1 LEKRRYEDGTIDGL
15 KENDLVQ
22 LVEKTCPNFK
32 TEGLTIDQLQNLLLG
47 GTKTF
52 EILRPIKQKEIN
64 AHALDIEEQ
73 PRIMATVTEFE
84 NILIHEIKE
93 YGGMILNY
101 DMSTLGQVP
110 GRGHFSLAVALAKPI
125 SGDEKQDYLLLLD
138 PWPETPIAWVPV
150 EAMFKAMQTI
160 DVATGKY
167 RGCLIRKN

>member
-1 LEKRRYEDGTIDGL
+1 MEKRRYEDGTIDGL
-15 KENDLVQ
+15 KENDLIR

-32 TEGLTIDQLQNLLLG
+32 TEGLTIEQLQNSLLG
-47 GTKTF
+47 GPKEF
-52 EILRPIKQKEIN
+52 EIIRPIKQKEIG
-64 AHALDIEEQ
+64 AQDTEDQ
-73 PRIMATVTEFE
+73 PRIMASVNEFK

-93 YGGMILNY
+93 YGGIILNY

-110 GRGHFSLAVALAKPI
+110 GRGHFSLAVAIAKPI
-125 SGDEKQDYLLLLD
+125 SGDGKQDYLLLLD

>member
-32 TEGLTIDQLQNLLLG
+32 TEGLTIEQLQNSLLG
-47 GTKTF
+47 GLNAF
-52 EILRPIKQKEIN
+52 EIIRPIKRKEIN
-64 AHALDIEEQ
+64 AQDTEDQ
-73 PRIMATVTEFE
+73 PRIMATVNEFK

-110 GRGHFSLAVALAKPI
+110 GRGHFSLAVAIAKPTN
-125 SGDEKQDYLLLLD
+125 SVEKQDYLLLLD

-160 DVATGKY
+160 DAATGKY
-167 RGCLIRKN
+167 RGCLLRKK